1 MSNEWFERGELPP
14 VGTECEVLNHQFT
27 SNAAWEKCTILFMGK
42 FKCIYNSES
51 CHERVGSVELTGA
64 IEFRPIRT
72 EREKAIEVATPL
84 IESLK
89 FSSYA
94 KIAEA
99 LYDAGLLR
107 LPEDK

>member
-27 SNAAWEKCTILFMGK
+27 SNAAWEKCTIIFMGK

-64 IEFRPIRT
+64 IEFRPICT
-72 EREKAIEVATPL
+72 EREKAIDAAINIIKKSKEWTFKE
-84 IESLK
+84 IM
-89 FSSYA
+89 
-94 KIAEA
+94 AE
-99 LYDAGLLR
+99 LYDAGSLR